1 MHAELEECVTRFVGK
16 PAAVVF
22 GMGYATN
29 SAIIPVLIGKV
40 CIGLPFMMKAY
51 VVSFLKP
58 MLKLIFFPVM
68 SCIQG
73 GLIIS
78 DSLNH
83 SSIVNGARG
92 SGATIR
98 VFQHNSKHLL
108 CFSFRGSFHIMDG
121 LHVYS
126 LACVS

>member
-1 MHAELEECVTRFVGK
+1 MHAELEECVAKYVGQ
-16 PAAVVF
+16 PAAVIF

-40 CIGLPFMMKAY
+40 CMLLHLVMNAY
-51 VVSFLKP
+51 VTFQTYVLVAYFMP
-58 MLKLIFFPVM
+58 
-68 SCIQG
+68 CIQG

-83 SSIVNGARG
+83 SSIVSGARG

-98 VFQHNSKHLL
+98 VFQHNSKH
-108 CFSFRGSFHIMDG
+108 FSWFTFQFFF
-121 LHVYS
+121 VN
-126 LACVS
+126 